1 MNTVRAIMDSRAESQ
16 PDTVFQIAP
25 EPGLEMTYAGLQSIG
40 QTVNRQLEGLGVTP
54 GDKVAFLL
62 DNGHWTTALFLGVMY
77 AGRVILPLNAVAG
90 PDQLSYIL
98 DHSDA
103 KVLFVSR
110 SYKEKF
116 SSVIDNLNRTVLLIE
131 THEDTGPVWPQD
143 AVANAALPAL
153 SPQDEALLIYTS
165 GTTGLPKGAILTHQN
180 VIAGGNNTAGAHE
193 LTNKDRAL
201 CVLPLYHIN
210 GEMVTVI
217 APLVSNG
224 SVVMPHRF
232 SAKQFWRW
240 ISDHECTWFS
250 VVPTIISYLIEQD
263 EREAPAHDYR
273 KIQGHARFGR
283 SASSALPPATH
294 RAFEDRFGIRVVE
307 TMGLTETAAQI
318 LSNPLP
324 PGRRK
329 YGSPG
334 RPYGNRAK
342 IVNEQ
347 GKDAKDGEKGELFI
361 QGDNVM
367 KGYYKNSE
375 ATDAAI
381 DANGWFHTGDI
392 AYRDEDGY
400 YFITGRLKELI
411 IKGGENIAPRE
422 IDDVLYKHPAILEA
436 AAFGMPDDNYGEEV
450 MACVA
455 FKPGEACSSQELQ
468 ALCVENLG
476 TYKAPKAIYVL
487 PDLPKGPSGKIQR
500 LKLADIVGEIE

>member
-1 MNTVRAIMDSRAESQ
+1 MYTVRSIIDARAELQ
-16 PDTVFQIAP
+16 PETVFQIAP
-25 EPGLEMTYAGLQSIG
+25 EPGLELTYAGLRS
-40 QTVNRQLEGLGVTP
+40 TAHMLNRRLGGLGVAG
-54 GDKVAFLL
+54 GDKVGFLL

-90 PDQLSYIL
+90 PDQLSYVL
-98 DHSDA
+98 SHSDA
-103 KVLFVSR
+103 KVLFISGC
-110 SYKEKF
+110 YKEKF
-116 SSVIDNLNRTVLLIE
+116 SSVLDKFTGNVLMIA
-131 THEDTGPVWPQD
+131 TDEDTGPVWPQD
-143 AVANAALPAL
+143 AKPDAAMPVLTPE
-153 SPQDEALLIYTS
+153 DEALLIYTS
-165 GTTGLPKGAILTHQN
+165 GTTGLPKGALLTHRN
-180 VIAGGNNTAGAHE
+180 VIAGGENSAGAHE

-217 APLVSNG
+217 APLMSNG

-240 ISDHECTWFS
+240 TSDYECTWFS
-250 VVPTIISYLIEQD
+250 VVPTIISYLLEHD
-263 EREAPAHDYR
+263 EREAQDHNYR
-273 KIQGHARFGR
+273 KIGSRVRFGR
-283 SASSALPPATH
+283 SASSALPPAIH

-324 PGRRK
+324 PEKSK

-347 GKDAKDGEKGELFI
+347 GEDAIDGVKGELLI

-367 KGYYKNSE
+367 KGYYKNPE
-375 ATDAAI
+375 ATRTAI
-381 DANGWFHTGDI
+381 DADGWFHTGDI
-392 AYRDEDGY
+392 AYRDEDGF
-400 YFITGRLKELI
+400 YFITGRIKELI

-436 AAFGMPDDNYGEEV
+436 AAFGMPDNNYGEEV

-455 FKPGEACSSQELQ
+455 FKSGEICSSDELQ
-468 ALCVENLG
+468 AFCVENLG
-476 TYKAPKAIYVL
+476 KFKAPKAIYVL
-487 PDLPKGPSGKIQR
+487 KDLPKGPSGKIQR
-500 LKLADIVGEIE
+500 LKLVDIVAELS

>member
-1 MNTVRAIMDSRAESQ
+1 MDTVRAIVDDRAGSQ
-16 PDTVFQIAP
+16 RDTVFQIAP
-25 EPGLEMTYAGLQSIG
+25 ETGLELTYAGLQSVG
-40 QTVNRQLEGLGVTP
+40 QSLHDKFENLQVAP

-77 AGRVILPLNAVAG
+77 SGRVILPLNAVAG

-116 SSVIDNLNRTVLLIE
+116 SAVIGQLEREVLLIE
-131 THEDTGPVWPQD
+131 TDEDTGPAWPQGAEAD
-143 AVANAALPAL
+143 TPLPPIT
-153 SPQDEALLIYTS
+153 PQNEALLIYTS

-180 VIAGGNNTAGAHE
+180 VIAGGNNTASAHT
-193 LTNKDRAL
+193 LTDKDRAL

-210 GEMVTVI
+210 GEMVTVM

-232 SAKQFWRW
+232 STQHFWRW
-240 ISDHECTWFS
+240 VSDHECTWFS
-250 VVPTIISYLIEQD
+250 VVPTIISYLIEHD
-263 EREAPAHDYR
+263 EREAPDHDYR
-273 KIQGHARFGR
+273 KIRKHVRFGR
-283 SASSALPPATH
+283 SASSALAPATH

-324 PGRRK
+324 PGKIK

-334 RPYGNRAK
+334 RAYGNRAK

-347 GKDAKDGEKGELFI
+347 GADAKDGEKGELLI

-367 KGYYKNSE
+367 KGYYKNPE
-375 ATDAAI
+375 ATRAAI
-381 DANGWFHTGDI
+381 DANGWFHTGDL

-436 AAFGMPDDNYGEEV
+436 AAFGMPDDSYGEEV

-455 FKPGEACSSQELQ
+455 FKPGEACTPEELQ
-468 ALCVENLG
+468 ALCVETLG
-476 TYKAPKAIYVL
+476 KYKAPKTIYVL

-500 LKLADIVGEIE
+500 LKLVDIVGSID

>member
-1 MNTVRAIMDSRAESQ
+1 MNTVRSIIDARAESQ
-16 PDTVFQIAP
+16 PETVFQIAP
-25 EPGLEMTYAGLQSIG
+25 EPGLELTYAGLQSIG
-40 QTVNRQLEGLGVTP
+40 HMLNDRLGSIGVAR

-98 DHSDA
+98 SHSDA
-103 KVLFVSR
+103 KALFISGF
-110 SYKEKF
+110 YNEKF
-116 SSVIDNLNRTVLLIE
+116 SSVLGNLSGNVLLIE
-131 THEDTGPVWPQD
+131 TDEDTGPTWPQD
-143 AVANAALPAL
+143 AEPAAALPAL
-153 SPQDEALLIYTS
+153 APEDEALLIYTS
-165 GTTGLPKGAILTHQN
+165 GTTGLPKGVILTHRN
-180 VIAGGNNTAGAHE
+180 VIAGGENTAGAHE

-224 SVVMPHRF
+224 RVVMPHRF
-232 SAKQFWRW
+232 SAKRFWHW
-240 ISDHECTWFS
+240 VSDHQCTWFS
-250 VVPTIISYLIEQD
+250 VVPTIISYLIEHD
-263 EREAPAHDYR
+263 EREAPDHDYR
-273 KIQGHARFGR
+273 KIRGHVRFGR
-283 SASSALPPATH
+283 SASSALAPAIH

-324 PGRRK
+324 PGKMK

-334 RPYGNRAK
+334 QPYGNQAK
-342 IVNEQ
+342 IVNKQ
-347 GKDAKDGEKGELFI
+347 GEDAKNGEKGELLI

-367 KGYYKNSE
+367 KGYYKNPE
-375 ATDAAI
+375 ATQSAI
-381 DANGWFHTGDI
+381 DADGWFHTGDI
-392 AYRDEDGY
+392 AYRDEDEF

-422 IDDVLYKHPAILEA
+422 IDDVLYKHPAVLEA

-455 FKPGEACSSQELQ
+455 FKPGETCSSDELQ
-468 ALCVENLG
+468 AFCVDNLG
-476 TYKAPKAIYVL
+476 KYKAPKAIYVL
-487 PDLPKGPSGKIQR
+487 RNLPKGPSGKIQR
-500 LKLADIVGEIE
+500 LKLVDIIADMK